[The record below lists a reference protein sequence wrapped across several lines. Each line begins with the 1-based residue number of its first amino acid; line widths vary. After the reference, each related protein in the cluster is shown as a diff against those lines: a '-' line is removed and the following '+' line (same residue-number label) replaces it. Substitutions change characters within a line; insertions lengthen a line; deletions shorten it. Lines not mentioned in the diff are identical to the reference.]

1 LKRGISIGALLLA
14 VVFAQGCATKHYGRE
29 DSLTA
34 SEKETLTCR
43 EIDVKSAE
51 TRAVIDRINK
61 ESEFS
66 GLDVL
71 AILID
76 FGVGNYLEKSSALGS
91 AERRL
96 EELRE
101 LGAAKRCGASAACL
115 CGLRTR

>member
-1 LKRGISIGALLLA
+1 MKRGISIGALLLA
-14 VVFAQGCATKHYGRE
+14 VIFAQGCATRQYGRE
-29 DSLTA
+29 DPLTA

-43 EIDVKSAE
+43 EIAVKSAQA
-51 TRAVIDRINK
+51 RAFIDRVNK
-61 ESEFS
+61 ESELG

-76 FGVGNYLEKSSALGS
+76 FGVGNYLEKSAALGS

-101 LGAAKRCGASAACL
+101 LGDARKCTEAA
-115 CGLRTR
+115 

>member
-1 LKRGISIGALLLA
+1 MTRGIWIGALLLA
-14 VVFAQGCATKHYGRE
+14 VVFAPGCATKQYARE
-29 DSLTA
+29 DPLAA
-34 SEKETLTCR
+34 SEKETLTCK
-43 EIDVKSAE
+43 EIAVKSAE
-51 TRAVIDRINK
+51 ARAFIDRINK

-76 FGVGNYLEKSSALGS
+76 FGVGNYLEKSAALGS

-101 LGAAKRCGASAACL
+101 LADAKKCSAAS
-115 CGLRTR
+115 

>member
-1 LKRGISIGALLLA
+1 LKRGIPIAALLLA
-14 VVFAQGCATKHYGRE
+14 IFAQGCATKHYGRE

-34 SEKETLTCR
+34 AEKETLTCG
-43 EIDVKSAE
+43 EIELKRAE
-51 TRAVIDRINK
+51 ARAFIDRINK

-101 LGAAKRCGASAACL
+101 LGDAKKCSAA
-115 CGLRTR
+115 T

>member
-1 LKRGISIGALLLA
+1 MRRGISIGALVLA
-14 VVFAQGCATKHYGRE
+14 AVLAQGCATKQYRRE
-29 DSLTA
+29 DPLTPA
-34 SEKETLTCR
+34 EKETLTCR
-43 EIDVKSAE
+43 EIDAKSAE
-51 TRAVIDRINK
+51 TRASIDRINK

-76 FGVGNYLEKSSALGS
+76 FGVGNYLEKTSALGS

-101 LGAAKRCGASAACL
+101 LGDARKCSAA
-115 CGLRTR
+115 T